1 MKKIIMLLFIAVC
14 ATGCVSQ
21 KKYEVLEEEL
31 AKYKVDDTFQS
42 AETTDVAY
50 NKTLDITELKK
61 QINNLELENKSLSLK
76 IENLQKKLDE
86 CQ

>member
-1 MKKIIMLLFIAVC
+1 MKKIIMLLFVIVC
-14 ATGCVSQ
+14 TTGCVSQ
-21 KKYEVLEEEL
+21 KKYEALEEKL
-31 AKYKVDDTFQS
+31 AKYKVDDSFQS

-61 QINNLELENKSLSLK
+61 QLNNLELENKTLSLK
-76 IENLQKKLDE
+76 IEDLQKKLNE